1 MQRVSV
7 LVAAGVVA
15 LGQSIA
21 IQDAAA
27 ADAFAVH
34 GINGTDLG
42 FDEALTVDI
51 AVDVPDTDE
60 DPCLAGVQFGD
71 VLGPVADLP
80 AGAYGVEIRLPD
92 SPEECGGTLVVGTT
106 VSLSLVE
113 TALIVAHLDA
123 NGVPVVS
130 KFTVNTAALDENQAR
145 LSAIHAAQAPAVD
158 IEVVDPHTNEAVATW
173 FDREKGTQ
181 TFPLEVGEGAYRV
194 RVSPS
199 DPLSTETQ
207 PPVAREDLEAAGGM
221 VGVGVIVGSVG
232 NDTIETLV
240 VAIDPVE

>member
-7 LVAAGVVA
+7 LAAAGVVA
-15 LGQSIA
+15 LGQLIA
-21 IQDAAA
+21 VQEAAA

-60 DPCLAGVQFGD
+60 DLCLADVQFGD

-80 AGAYGVEIRLPD
+80 AGPYGVEVRLPD
-92 SPEECGGTLVVGTT
+92 SPEECQGTLVVGNT

-113 TALIVAHLDA
+113 TAIIVAHLDA
-123 NGVPVVS
+123 NGAPVLG
-130 KFTVNTAALDENQAR
+130 KFTVNTAALDEGLAR

-158 IEVVDPHTNEAVATW
+158 VQVVDPLPDEPIATV
-173 FDREKGTQ
+173 FDLDNGNQ
-181 TFPLEVGEGAYRV
+181 TFPVEIEAGNYQV

-199 DPLSTETQ
+199 DPLSTDTL
-207 PPVAREDLEAAGGM
+207 PPIEDEDLELAEGVA
-221 VGVGVIVGSVG
+221 GVGIVVGSVA
-232 NDTIETLV
+232 NDTIDTLA
-240 VAIDPVE
+240 VAIDTRE